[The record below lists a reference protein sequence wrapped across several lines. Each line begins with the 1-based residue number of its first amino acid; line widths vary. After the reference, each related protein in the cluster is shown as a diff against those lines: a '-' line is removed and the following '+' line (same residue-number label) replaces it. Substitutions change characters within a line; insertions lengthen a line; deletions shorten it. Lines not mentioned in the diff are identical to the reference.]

1 LASKHICMIVG
12 MHFRCTGHCLTLARG
27 GKRLGIG
34 SPDLHDPGS
43 VTGNSGDLYFGRQ
56 RRHKDFSLRAEGAG
70 GVSHRHSMIAAGR
83 RYDPRCRQMR
93 RKQAIEGTARLE
105 TARVL

>member
-1 LASKHICMIVG
+1 
-12 MHFRCTGHCLTLARG
+12 
-27 GKRLGIG
+27 
-34 SPDLHDPGS
+34 
-43 VTGNSGDLYFGRQ
+43 
-56 RRHKDFSLRAEGAG
+56 
-70 GVSHRHSMIAAGR
+70 MIAAGR